1 MYSYPALSPILIIKE
16 INNRERVEYEKWKK
30 RKEKDIFF
38 FLIKASNMKHGTL
51 CIKIR
56 FPL

>member
-1 MYSYPALSPILIIKE
+1 MEKKE
-16 INNRERVEYEKWKK
+16 
-30 RKEKDIFF
+30 RKGYFF